1 VAAWEV
7 AGWLGA
13 CALLVAIR
21 VRLLDVPLE
30 RDEGLF
36 AVIGR
41 AILDGAVPYRDVF
54 EHKPPGVFYVYAL
67 AVALAPAT
75 TRGLH
80 AFLLVWC
87 LATSIVVAWLARRIA
102 GPGAGVCAAIL
113 FAFASA
119 APSVQGFSASSEMM
133 LLLPLSASALLGLVA
148 CDAPGPARALAAAS
162 GALAGV
168 TFWIKQPAALALVAV
183 PLHLARRRGVG
194 GTLAA
199 WIAGGLAVTLALLP
213 LVVAAGWAEFWY
225 WSVVHSSLYAA
236 VPATARWARVAT
248 AVTNVATD
256 LGPAIAAGAVGSAIA
271 WRRGRVHAPF
281 ALAFLALSIAS
292 AFHSQF
298 LYRHYFAL
306 LVPAAAAIGGVGLA
320 WACELLAERRSRTI
334 AGIAA
339 LALVV
344 GIPIAMRPAYW
355 LRPEPVRVI
364 RETLGDQGFEAAPM
378 LAAYLRERTSPAD
391 RIFVYG
397 SEPEISFLAGRR
409 DVNPFVMVYPLTW
422 HWPRHREFQERVWA
436 AIERESPVYIVLALT
451 PFSLVRSPRMDPF
464 LETKLE
470 EIGARDYALD
480 AVLARDEHGRYRLR
494 PDRPDA
500 TAEPNTRVFYELWR
514 RRPQVSGG

>member
-1 VAAWEV
+1 MPWEI

-13 CALLVAIR
+13 CVLLVTIR
-21 VRLLDVPLE
+21 ARLLDVPLE

-67 AVALAPAT
+67 AVAVSAPT

-87 LATSIVVAWLARRIA
+87 LATGAVVTLLAHRIA
-102 GPGAGVCAAIL
+102 GRAAGVTAAFL

-119 APSVQGFSASSEMM
+119 APSVQGFSASSEML
-133 LLLPLSASALLGLVA
+133 LLLPLSASALL
-148 CDAPGPARALAAAS
+148 ALAACDGRTVALAFAS

-168 TFWIKQPAALALVAV
+168 TFWIKQPAALALAAV
-183 PLHLARRRGVG
+183 PFHLGRRRGN
-194 GTLAA
+194 AA
-199 WIAGGLAVTLALLP
+199 VVSWIAGGLAATLAVVP
-213 LVVAAGWAEFWY
+213 LVVAAGWTEFWY

-236 VPATARWARVAT
+236 VPATARWARLSAGVA
-248 AVTNVATD
+248 NVARD
-256 LGPAIAAGAVGSAIA
+256 VGPAIVAGAVGAAIA
-271 WRRGRVHAPF
+271 WRRGRTHAGF
-281 ALAFLALSIAS
+281 ALAFLVLSVAS

-306 LVPAAAAIGGVGLA
+306 VVPAAAAVGGAGLA
-320 WACELLAERRSRTI
+320 WLGELVADGRSRAT
-334 AGIAA
+334 AAIAA
-339 LALVV
+339 LVLAIPLAL
-344 GIPIAMRPAYW
+344 RPAYW
-355 LRPEPVRVI
+355 LRPDPVAVV
-364 RETLGDQGFEAAPM
+364 REALGDQGFEAAPM
-378 LAAYLRERTSPAD
+378 LADYVRDHTRPTD

-397 SEPEISFLAGRR
+397 SEPEIAFLAGRR

-436 AIERESPVYIVLALT
+436 AIEREPPAYILVAQT

-464 LETKLE
+464 LETKLR

-480 AVLARDEHGRYRLR
+480 AVLARDEDGRYRLR
-494 PDRPDA
+494 PVPPDPG
-500 TAEPNTRVFYELWR
+500 AEPHTQVFYELWR
-514 RRPQVSGG
+514 RRVPASG